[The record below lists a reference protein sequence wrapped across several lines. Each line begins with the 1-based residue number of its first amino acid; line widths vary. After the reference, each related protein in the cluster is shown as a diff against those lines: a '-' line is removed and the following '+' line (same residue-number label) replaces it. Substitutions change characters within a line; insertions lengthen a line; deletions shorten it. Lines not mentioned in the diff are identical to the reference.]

1 MHDHSKDG
9 PLFLDTDGIVHD
21 AWSYET
27 VTKRGYFTGA
37 RWFMDCSVAKLI
49 NQSVFIT
56 GTVVQSEGEVSLKLR
71 KYVFNLNSLHFLV
84 NSKILI

>member
-9 PLFLDTDGIVHD
+9 PMFMDTDGIVHD
-21 AWSYET
+21 AWSDKT

-37 RWFMDCSVAKLI
+37 RWFMDCSVTKLI
-49 NQSVFIT
+49 NKSVFIT
-56 GTVVQSEGEVSLKLR
+56 GTVMQSEGEVSLKLR